1 MNEKSDFL
9 RAGAFP
15 TLLAN
20 SGGPLDDNSIRT
32 VSNFIREGHC
42 TRFVG
47 RNAPHIQ
54 FCFTALVSC
63 YNSCSQVDKHATCD
77 GNYVVRFIAR
87 TVLINNNYKRMRR

>member
-42 TRFVG
+42 TRFGGEMHRTYSFVSLHLLVVTTP
-47 RNAPHIQ
+47 RKLTNMRH
-54 FCFTALVSC
+54 ALGTML
-63 YNSCSQVDKHATCD
+63 YALLHA
-77 GNYVVRFIAR
+77 RF
-87 TVLINNNYKRMRR
+87 